1 MTANS
6 KQISPPPSK
15 RSSITKNTKRR
26 ASSVIVPGLRRKSQT
41 TISTSTALAY
51 AKKYPGIYSNSLFV
65 DRNLPADATPDNISV
80 SITTMLEREKDRTNP
95 ERQDLAT
102 IVAGVIESELLGSF
116 TGIEEDCKSSK
127 SAKYHLHVIV
137 ALASDGSAKARW
149 WAGELAFGHIKLAAI
164 YTLSSAC
171 GSNVFKAGRLARTD
185 SMLWGIG
192 DIPLPGTPNAQEV
205 LIDRMSPRL
214 ARSVATKV
222 TSPVKQKKG
231 ILDNSKYDALLNT
244 KTLLKSV

>member
-1 MTANS
+1 M
-6 KQISPPPSK
+6 
-15 RSSITKNTKRR
+15 
-26 ASSVIVPGLRRKSQT
+26 
-41 TISTSTALAY
+41 AY

-65 DRNLPADATPDNISV
+65 DRNLPADLTPDNISV
-80 SITTMLEREKDRTNP
+80 SVTTMLEREKDRNNP

-102 IVAGVIESELLGSF
+102 VVAGVIESELLGSF
-116 TGIEEDCKSSK
+116 TGIEEDCDESCK

-137 ALASDGSAKARW
+137 ALASEGSAKARW
-149 WAGELAFGHIKLAAI
+149 WAGELAFGHIKLSAI
-164 YTLSSAC
+164 YALSSAC
-171 GSNVFKAGRLARTD
+171 GSSVFKAGRLARTD
-185 SMLWGIG
+185 SMLWGMG
-192 DIPLPGTPNAQEV
+192 DIPFPGTPNAQEV
-205 LIDRMSPRL
+205 LIDRMAPRL

>member
-1 MTANS
+1 MTA
-6 KQISPPPSK
+6 KQTSPSPSK

-26 ASSVIVPGLRRKSQT
+26 TSSIVVPGLRRKSQT
-41 TISTSTALAY
+41 AISTSTALAF
-51 AKKYPGIYSNSLFV
+51 AKKHPGIYSNSLFV

-80 SITTMLEREKDRTNP
+80 SVTTMLEREKDRTNP

-116 TGIEEDCKSSK
+116 TGIEEAEYKSSK

-149 WAGELAFGHIKLAAI
+149 WAGELAFGHIKLSAI

-205 LIDRMSPRL
+205 LIDRMAPRL
-214 ARSVATKV
+214 ARSVATKT
-222 TSPVKQKKG
+222 TSPVKHKKG

-244 KTLLKSV
+244 KTLFKSV